1 MRRPTIATG
10 RSWGGATTFSRAGSA
25 STSSPGRPRPGAAL
39 EGEVAGLYPEL
50 VGTDQTV
57 RLEYRS
63 ALGPEATEGEFLAA
77 LAARREDEMR
87 RRSTL
92 VGPHRDDLVVELDG
106 HDMRSFGSRGQQR
119 LLVLALRLAEAGPVE
134 AAIGSPPVLLLDDA
148 LSELDPDVQGRVLR
162 HAARS
167 GQVFLTTA
175 ESGLPE
181 AGGAAWWDVKGG
193 SVAEFMGAVVGGTA

>member
-1 MRRPTIATG
+1 
-10 RSWGGATTFSRAGSA
+10 
-25 STSSPGRPRPGAAL
+25 
-39 EGEVAGLYPEL
+39 
-50 VGTDQTV
+50 
-57 RLEYRS
+57 
-63 ALGPEATEGEFLAA
+63 
-77 LAARREDEMR
+77 MR
-87 RRSTL
+87 RRLTL

-134 AAIGSPPVLLLDDA
+134 AAVGSPAVLLLDDA

-175 ESGLPE
+175 EPGLSE
-181 AGGAAWWDVKGG
+181 GSSAAWWDVNGG
-193 SVAEFMGAVVGGTA
+193 VVAASPVAEAPIAEFVAAPAGGTA